1 MRPAQQQQQQ
11 QRARARA
18 CSLVSSLPPSLS
30 YPRLALPALTPRAP
44 GYRYEGEWYQ
54 GRRHGTG
61 SIFLTNG
68 DSFTGAWK
76 EGKMDGPVAYKFA
89 EDSPWANPDL

>member
-1 MRPAQQQQQQ
+1 MRGGGG
-11 QRARARA
+11 QRARAS
-18 CSLVSSLPPSLS
+18 CHVPSLLTHTR
-30 YPRLALPALTPRAP
+30 PALPSLKT